1 MIHNGIL
8 IVIYYNKLVVRLYDI
23 VNVILQNCMIE
34 HLRIGEKYRDCQDL
48 IVGQSPLGLPVNVKL
63 EKQPPLLYNYNFSLR
78 EVQNYFIY

>member
-23 VNVILQNCMIE
+23 FDVILQNCMIE
-34 HLRIGEKYRDCQDL
+34 HLRIGEKYRDTQDL

-63 EKQPPLLYNYNFSLR
+63 EKQPPLLYKYNFSLR